1 MGKAQRIAAR
11 ISTNAQ
17 IRPLQRPWQAL
28 DPAVSAAIS
37 PVLGEV
43 ADEITNAIGAA
54 IPEYRQPMGGEF
66 GRGVRVAI
74 EETLRQFLEQLGRPA
89 GGERPGRDVYLAL
102 GRGEFRAGR
111 GLDALQG
118 AYRVGARVAW
128 RRISEAAIA
137 AGLDPT
143 TLALLAESIFAYI
156 DEISA
161 ESVEGYASAQAA
173 SAGERSR
180 ERQGLVR
187 LLLAGELDAAE
198 AQERAQAADWPLPRR
213 LAVVAADHRDAERFA
228 AILGEGAI
236 AARVDDLIC
245 ALLADPDAPGRA
257 ERVARALEG
266 RLAVIGPTV
275 PWARAADS
283 WLRARACVKLAREGV
298 LPSAGPLLA
307 AEQLGALALHADPAL
322 VRELGDVRLAP
333 LVELT
338 PAAAARLQAT
348 LLSWLR
354 HQGGV
359 AAVAAELHVHP
370 QTVRYRLERLRE
382 RFGSALDDPDARF
395 ELELAL
401 RARTAQAR

>member
-1 MGKAQRIAAR
+1 
-11 ISTNAQ
+11 
-17 IRPLQRPWQAL
+17 
-28 DPAVSAAIS
+28 
-37 PVLGEV
+37 
-43 ADEITNAIGAA
+43 
-54 IPEYRQPMGGEF
+54 
-66 GRGVRVAI
+66 
-74 EETLRQFLEQLGRPA
+74 
-89 GGERPGRDVYLAL
+89 
-102 GRGEFRAGR
+102 
-111 GLDALQG
+111 
-118 AYRVGARVAW
+118 
-128 RRISEAAIA
+128 
-137 AGLDPT
+137 
-143 TLALLAESIFAYI
+143 
-156 DEISA
+156 
-161 ESVEGYASAQAA
+161 
-173 SAGERSR
+173 
-180 ERQGLVR
+180 
-187 LLLAGELDAAE
+187 
-198 AQERAQAADWPLPRR
+198 
-213 LAVVAADHRDAERFA
+213 
-228 AILGEGAI
+228 
-236 AARVDDLIC
+236 
-245 ALLADPDAPGRA
+245 
-257 ERVARALEG
+257 
-266 RLAVIGPTV
+266 VIGPTV